1 MDIENKDIT
10 TIRNILV
17 FFAAIASLYIFH
29 LLQDL
34 LVPLMLA
41 LFLALLVHP
50 ILAWFEKKRIP
61 MFVSVGVIVICI
73 ISINAL
79 LILIFYKTGKHIFA
93 EKAYFV
99 AQIKYKL
106 GGLLEIYTNITG
118 DDLDL
123 NQMVD
128 KLQNYFSSDFLMNN
142 SGSIFGQVG
151 LLTEEFL
158 LTTVYLILLLTGI
171 MKYENYL
178 HYLGGNIEVGG
189 RYIKA
194 FEEVKSSIE
203 GYVKIKF
210 IISFCY
216 GLATFALCFA
226 FGLRFSFFWGFLA
239 FILNFLPVVGAM
251 ISLIPI
257 ALMALIQF
265 DTFGAV
271 FLLVFLIYALH
282 FILATGLEPIFMGQQ
297 TSLNTIVVI
306 TGLLFWGFLWGIFG
320 MFLSVPLMVLTKV
333 ILTQISG
340 AEVIVKLLGGDRN
353 K

>member
-1 MDIENKDIT
+1 MDNIRKNIT

-17 FFAAIASLYIFH
+17 FFAAIAALYIFN

-34 LVPLMLA
+34 LVPLVLA

-50 ILAWFEKKRIP
+50 ILEWFEKKRMP
-61 MFVSVGVIVICI
+61 MFVSVGVIVIGI
-73 ISINAL
+73 IFVNACL
-79 LILIFYKTGKHIFA
+79 FLIFYKTGKHIFA
-93 EKAYFV
+93 EKTYLV
-99 AQIKYKL
+99 SQIKYKL
-106 GGLLEIYTNITG
+106 GGLIDVYTNITG
-118 DDLDL
+118 EDLDL
-123 NQMVD
+123 NDMVD
-128 KLQNYFSSDFLMNN
+128 KLQNYFSSDFLMDK
-142 SGSIFGQVG
+142 SGSFFGKVG

-178 HYLGGNIEVGG
+178 HYLGGDIEVGG

-194 FEEVKSSIE
+194 FEDIKSSIV

-216 GLATFALCFA
+216 GLATFILCA
-226 FGLRFSFFWGFLA
+226 CFGLRFSFFWGFLA

-265 DTFGAV
+265 ETVGAV
-271 FLLVFLIYALH
+271 FLLVFLVYALH
-282 FILATGLEPIFMGQQ
+282 FVLATGLEPIFMGQQ
-297 TSLNTIVVI
+297 TSLNTIVI
-306 TGLLFWGFLWGIFG
+306 IMGLLFWGFLWGIFG

-333 ILTQISG
+333 ILSQISG
-340 AEVIVKLLGGDRN
+340 AEVLVKLLGGDRQ

>member
-1 MDIENKDIT
+1 MEIENKNLT

-17 FFAAIASLYIFH
+17 FFAAIVTLYIFS

-34 LVPLMLA
+34 LVPLVLA

-50 ILAWFEKKRIP
+50 ILSWFDKKKIP
-61 MFVSVGVIVICI
+61 MYASVGIIVICI
-73 ISINAL
+73 ICVNAL

-93 EKAYFV
+93 EKTYFV

-118 DDLDL
+118 EVLDL
-123 NQMVD
+123 NDAVD
-128 KLQNYFSSDFLMNN
+128 KLQNYFSSDFLVNK
-142 SGSIFGQVG
+142 SGSIFGQLG

-178 HYLGGNIEVGG
+178 HYLGGDIEVGG

-194 FEEVKSSIE
+194 FEDVKSSIV
-203 GYVKIKF
+203 GYVKVKF
-210 IISFCY
+210 IISFFY
-216 GLATFALCFA
+216 GLVTLILCYIFH
-226 FGLRFSFFWGFLA
+226 LRFFYFWGFLA

-265 DTFGAV
+265 DTVGAV
-271 FLLVFLIYALH
+271 FLLIVLVYGLH

-306 TGLLFWGFLWGIFG
+306 MGLLFWGFLWGIFG

-333 ILTQISG
+333 ILSQITG
-340 AEVIVKLLGGDRN
+340 TEVIVKLLGGE
-353 K
+353 KKK